1 MLSSSQSLHTSA
13 RTPGA
18 LATLPNFRALAT
30 PTLAKAESVN
40 ALNLVFQTWHHE
52 PAQFVEPNELEGL
65 DSAAENTPNKEFLL
79 TSESDAV
86 AFGASTQA
94 SQHARDI
101 VQSIMESADA
111 LEIMFGGSAAC
122 MSTDLSPVSADAF
135 QYEKSVFVEDSKLK
149 LSALPFDHMY

>member
-1 MLSSSQSLHTSA
+1 MLSPSQSLHSSA
-13 RTPGA
+13 RAPNA
-18 LATLPNFRALAT
+18 LGPMPNFRALAT
-30 PTLAKAESVN
+30 PTLANAESVN

-65 DSAAENTPNKEFLL
+65 DSAAEKARKEFLL

-86 AFGASTQA
+86 AFGASAQA

-122 MSTDLSPVSADAF
+122 VGSDLSPGSADAF
-135 QYEKSVFVEDSKLK
+135 QYEKSVFVEDSKFK